1 MLSCTYINGKTG
13 ESVKL
18 TDEDGCS
25 VRPDL
30 TTAFYKIRETA
41 NPNSDLTIYTYFR
54 VLFFLMVDLEKFKQN
69 IMFPR
74 V

>member
-54 VLFFLMVDLEKFKQN
+54 VTIVLNLDFENLKQN
-69 IMFPR
+69 IMFSR